1 MDRVGSMA
9 MRTPSD
15 PLQAAAQRH
24 ATSQRVAAMIEQ
36 LRALIEGRR
45 TRAQVEDWARALAVG
60 LPYPTVPFPGHGRA
74 HLVWASLVN
83 AHERHDEGEIVRL
96 GDLRAYLDWLTRGE
110 SFVGVPEQLVGLPIS
125 LDALAERTGTT
136 PVRSWCEGLGWMGEL
151 RFGATLSGRPF
162 VAFGDALGAGAG
174 TAIHERKGDPWH
186 EALIDLFETFAIDE
200 RDTTQLREDVDLAQL
215 PVWSFW
221 REDDNANRFEIE
233 RFRSYAKAEAQVEL
247 FRARGHRQFYWV
259 EPARD

>member
-1 MDRVGSMA
+1 
-9 MRTPSD
+9 MRPPSD
-15 PLQAAAQRH
+15 PLQAAGQRH
-24 ATSQRVAAMIEQ
+24 LTSQRVTAMIEQ
-36 LRALIEGRR
+36 LRGLIEGRK
-45 TRAQVEDWARALAVG
+45 TRAEVVDWARALAVG

-83 AHERHDEGEIVRL
+83 AHERHDEGEVVRL
-96 GDLRAYLDWLTRGE
+96 GDLRAYLDWLTRGDT
-110 SFVGVPEQLVGLPIS
+110 FVGTRDMLVGLPIHV
-125 LDALAERTGTT
+125 DTLAERTGTT
-136 PVRSWCEGLGWMGEL
+136 PVRASWSGIGWVPEL
-151 RFGATLSGRPF
+151 CFGATVSGRPF
-162 VAFGDALGAGAG
+162 AGLGQGLGVGRG
-174 TAIHERKGDPWH
+174 TAIHERQGDPWR
-186 EALIDLFETFAIDE
+186 EALIDLFETLAIDE